1 MQLIVQVKLMTTPE
15 QARVLKHT
23 LETANAAC
31 NHISQRA
38 WEAKTFRQ
46 YHLHQLVYQE
56 VRQAF
61 PLSAQMVVRQIAKVA
76 DAYKEDREKQRE
88 FREQGSIA
96 YDERILS
103 WRTEEEQR
111 VSIWTIGG

>member
-46 YHLHQLVYQE
+46 YHLHYLLTYSNMLNYKL
-56 VRQAF
+56 F
-61 PLSAQMVVRQIAKVA
+61 CCKV
-76 DAYKEDREKQRE
+76 
-88 FREQGSIA
+88 
-96 YDERILS
+96 
-103 WRTEEEQR
+103 
-111 VSIWTIGG
+111 